1 MEVEKK
7 IDWALIV
14 GGVLL
19 FVCGLGA
26 ALFPG
31 LTLVTMTSLVGAGF
45 LISGV
50 ADAVFYARNRKALGL
65 TGWAL
70 AYAVVDVLIGLMFL
84 LHPLALSGVIP
95 WLVGVFFIAFGVFE
109 VMAGFKSRKLGIPMW
124 GMAVFSGAVNLLAG
138 IGLVLVPASV
148 VFLIALFALW
158 RGAMM
163 VIEGA
168 MVGKLV
174 AK

>member
-1 MEVEKK
+1 MRVEKK
-7 IDWALIV
+7 IDWALVV

-19 FVCGLGA
+19 FACGLGA
-26 ALFPG
+26 ALYPG

-45 LISGV
+45 LVSGI
-50 ADAVFYARNRKALGL
+50 ADAVFYARNRRLLGL
-65 TGWAL
+65 DGWAL
-70 AYAVVDVLIGLMFL
+70 AYAVLDIIVGLMFL

-95 WLVGVFFIAFGVFE
+95 WLVGVFFVAFGVFE
-109 VMAGFKSRKLGIPMW
+109 VVAGLKARKAGVPMW
-124 GMAVFSGAVNLLAG
+124 GMPVFSGVVNLLAG
-138 IGLVLVPASV
+138 IGLVLVPAAV

-158 RGAMM
+158 RGAML
-163 VIEGA
+163 VVEGV